1 MHVVVICDAYII
13 LDGILGTQIR
23 IVLLFPVTEGTEV
36 VVNLIDNDVWE
47 AEDERKGA
55 LNKEVQIWDLQ
66 CL

>member
-55 LNKEVQIWDLQ
+55 LNEEVQIWDLQ